1 MIEYIINEKN
11 NKFYIN
17 KKIPNDSRYPRW
29 YNNKYSAPFIEIQ
42 FEITDSL
49 FNFISVSGI
58 ISVQSHNLS
67 PFWTFG
73 LQVAT

>member
-49 FNFISVSGI
+49 EKAKELILKDKEDIKNE
-58 ISVQSHNLS
+58 
-67 PFWTFG
+67 T
-73 LQVAT
+73 